1 MPKSAAFARIKNEIL
16 SIVEAIPPGRVTTY
30 KAVGVAL
37 KVMPRHVSYILVTLN
52 ETDSE
57 LPWHR
62 VVGDGGKITAHKLA
76 QEQTRLLEFE
86 GIICHAGTINDFTT
100 IFISPDD
107 LSVKLIFL
115 RAG

>member
-16 SIVEAIPPGRVTTY
+16 SIVEALPPGRVTTY

-52 ETDSE
+52 EAESE
-57 LPWHR
+57 IPWHR
-62 VVGDGGKITAHKLA
+62 VVGDGGQITTHKLVE
-76 QEQTRLLEFE
+76 EQTRMLERE
-86 GIICHAGTINDFTT
+86 GIICHAGTIKDFTT

-107 LSVKLIFL
+107 L
-115 RAG
+115 